1 MGAPIVNGTPTSGD
15 EAVVALVARRTEC
28 ETAAPD
34 VVCSGLLVAPR
45 LVITAAHCVARAR
58 PGSLEVFHGADVTG
72 PGSFVVVSDLRTH
85 PSYDSATG
93 ELDVA
98 LLFLA
103 EPSPVA
109 PYSLP
114 TATVADLQAGASL
127 RAVGFGVTSRAAQD
141 EGLKREGTLALGAV
155 REGSFDASPGPS
167 LTCDFDSGG
176 PVFAT
181 IGSGEQL
188 VGITSRGDVACQQS
202 AFQVRADV
210 VLADF
215 VVPAIDESNA
225 APIAGASD
233 LPALGLGTIGA
244 ACDTDAGCTGSAT
257 CARFWPSGPDAC
269 RCFTSSLS
277 MPPSDSDGCQ
287 VQRGASLGDAVL
299 VVLVL
304 VFIFARRHEVRG

>member
-15 EAVVALVARRTEC
+15 EAVVALVARRTDC

-45 LVITAAHCVARAR
+45 LVITAAHCVTRAR
-58 PGSLEVFHGADVTG
+58 PGSLEVFHGQDVTG

-85 PSYDSATG
+85 PDYNPSTG
-93 ELDVA
+93 ERDVA

-109 PYSLP
+109 PYPLP
-114 TATVADLQAGASL
+114 TATVADLTAGTSV
-127 RAVGFGVTSRAAQD
+127 RAVGFGVTSRTAQD
-141 EGLKREGTLALGAV
+141 PGIKREGTLELGAV

-176 PVFAT
+176 PVFGT

-188 VGITSRGDVACQQS
+188 VGITSRGDVACQAS
-202 AFQVRADV
+202 AFQIRADV

-215 VVPAIDESNA
+215 VVPAVDESNA
-225 APIAGASD
+225 APIVGASD
-233 LPALGLGTIGA
+233 LPALGLGTLGA
-244 ACDTDAGCTGSAT
+244 ACDADAQCAGDAT
-257 CARFWPSGPDAC
+257 CARLWPSGTDAC
-269 RCFTSSLS
+269 RCFTSSLT
-277 MPPSDSDGCQ
+277 MPPGDSDGCQ
-287 VQRGASLGDAVL
+287 ANPGTSLGGALL
-299 VVLVL
+299 VVLALAFV
-304 VFIFARRHEVRG
+304 VAKRRG